1 MKHLR
6 TCNLLLIPLLS
17 LLYCFTPSTKN
28 TPRSTHETN
37 DISKIEVSDLVI
49 LKKSKIPGAGIG
61 VYAAKDIAKDSIVGE
76 YKGTFL
82 SDEEYKKLVD
92 ADEWHYVMGLNECS
106 YKYTNG
112 IRFIDGRNG
121 NFTTR
126 MNYAPTEF
134 QNVKFQKVCE
144 KPFVVVVTLRNI
156 KKDEEIYIDYGPDYI
171 YDFMEFPDVKN
182 HFESERKK
190 LKK

>member
-1 MKHLR
+1 MKQLYTHSLF
-6 TCNLLLIPLLS
+6 LLPLLS
-17 LLYCFTPSTKN
+17 LLYCFSPSTKS

-76 YKGTFL
+76 YKGKFL

-112 IRFIDGRNG
+112 IRYIDGRNG

-126 MNYAPTEF
+126 IDR
-134 QNVKFQKVCE
+134 KS
-144 KPFVVVVTLRNI
+144 VV
-156 KKDEEIYIDYGPDYI
+156 
-171 YDFMEFPDVKN
+171 
-182 HFESERKK
+182 
-190 LKK
+190 

>member
-1 MKHLR
+1 MRYLR
-6 TCNLLLIPLLS
+6 TFNLFLIPLLS
-17 LLYCFTPSTKN
+17 FLYCFTPSTKN
-28 TPRSTHETN
+28 TPSSTHETN

-76 YKGTFL
+76 YKGKFL

-144 KPFVVVVTLRNI
+144 KPFVVVVALRNI

-182 HFESERKK
+182 YFETERKK

>member
-1 MKHLR
+1 MKHLLTFNLSFLVFFLF
-6 TCNLLLIPLLS
+6 TC
-17 LLYCFTPSTKN
+17 YTPSLKN
-28 TPRSTHETN
+28 SKQSSHETRDISSIEVN
-37 DISKIEVSDLVI
+37 DIVVI
-49 LKKSKIPGAGIG
+49 KKSKIPGAGMG
-61 VYAAKDIAKDSIVGE
+61 VYSTKDISKNSIVGE
-76 YKGTFL
+76 YKGNFL
-82 SDEEYKKLVD
+82 SDDEYKKLVD

-106 YKYTNG
+106 YKFTNG

-126 MNYAPTEF
+126 INYAPQEF

-144 KPFVVVVTLRNI
+144 KPFVIVVALRDI

-171 YDFMEFPDVKN
+171 YDFMEFPEVKN
-182 HFESERKK
+182 YFESERKK